1 MYCLC
6 MPRWHIYLL
15 PFSSFFGFS
24 LFHLFFSIFFSHF
37 FCFHPFPFS
46 TRHLSRDRNRAGGKH
61 FIKRWH
67 RTHISIVIVSLQS
80 LLLLSSPLLSFP
92 VSQLFSLIL
101 HFLVMIL
108 IYCLLS
114 LIYLDLALCAETNY
128 ICMDFYLSLSVS
140 IYLYMVCIYVMYI
153 YHIFNYIY
161 LSDTEAKPCRERLR
175 KKGGRCDILKT

>member
-1 MYCLC
+1 MHTQ
-6 MPRWHIYLL
+6 MASISSTFLL
-15 PFSSFFGFS
+15 F
-24 LFHLFFSIFFSHF
+24 LRFFSISSLLFHIFSHL

-46 TRHLSRDRNRAGGKH
+46 TRHLSRDRDPTGGKH

-114 LIYLDLALCAETNY
+114 LIYLDLALFAETDY
-128 ICMDFYLSLSVS
+128 ICMD
-140 IYLYMVCIYVMYI
+140 IY
-153 YHIFNYIY
+153 
-161 LSDTEAKPCRERLR
+161 
-175 KKGGRCDILKT
+175 